1 MTRRIVRRIRTRVDW
16 TSDSG
21 QMGGVEMLPFG
32 LLIFVGG
39 SLLVLNLWSVITTKM
54 ALNAAAREAAHAVA
68 ESTGAGGQIQIDDEA
83 DDAARGAMRTFF
95 NREPAGFAAPSIDYH
110 GGQWQRCQRFTVTI
124 SFDAPIANVPFLGAM
139 GPTKTVTAS
148 HASRVDPY
156 RDSAQVIGS
165 CS

>member
-1 MTRRIVRRIRTRVDW
+1 VRRVRTRVDW
-16 TSDSG
+16 TSDAG

-68 ESTGAGGQIQIDDEA
+68 ESTGAGGQTQIDREA

-95 NREPAGFAAPSIDYH
+95 DREPAGFNSPSIQYDKQ
-110 GGQWQRCQRFTVTI
+110 GLWQRCQRFTVTV
-124 SFDAPIANVPFLGAM
+124 SFDAPIVNVPFLGAM

-148 HASRVDPY
+148 QASRVDPY
-156 RDSAQVIGS
+156 RASAQVIGN
-165 CS
+165 CT